1 MVHLQYSLAFLISPH
16 GIAMPIKGL
25 YFTSVVS
32 IFFFLLSFFFSTLN
46 LWGQWTDLNQMDTYS
61 LMTAIWK
68 IWSEL
73 PLAYSP
79 HGLGQNRFLGP
90 TLNFDRTYLC
100 NGTWHQQWERNLSI
114 HRDSPTWPT
123 FGEFWPQKGWERLAS
138 FYLPTLK
145 FLHWRHCQPYRMDV
159 I

>member
-79 HGLGQNRFLGP
+79 HGLGQNRFFGTDFELWPNVSLQWNMTSTMGKKP
-90 TLNFDRTYLC
+90 VNPQGLPYMTHIWWILAPKGLRTA
-100 NGTWHQQWERNLSI
+100 
-114 HRDSPTWPT
+114 
-123 FGEFWPQKGWERLAS
+123 GEFLFTHP
-138 FYLPTLK
+138 
-145 FLHWRHCQPYRMDV
+145 
-159 I
+159 